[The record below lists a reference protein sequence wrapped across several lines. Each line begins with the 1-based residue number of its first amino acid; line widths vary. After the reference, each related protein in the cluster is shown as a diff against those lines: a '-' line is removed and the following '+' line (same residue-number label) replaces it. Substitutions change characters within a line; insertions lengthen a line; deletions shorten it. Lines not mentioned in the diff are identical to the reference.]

1 MSAVED
7 DGGARVRVSGDVLMR
22 FTDGIRNRR
31 VNEKVYVLINS
42 YITFI
47 QSGKQAEAPAA
58 LRLMSGLR
66 PWHGG
71 SNLLEI
77 RGPKYKNQ

>member
-22 FTDGIRNRR
+22 FADGIRNRR
-31 VNEKVYVLINS
+31 VNEKVYVLINL

-47 QSGKQAEAPAA
+47 QSGKPAEAPAA
-58 LRLMSGLR
+58 LIDVGVAPVAWRQQSPR
-66 PWHGG
+66 P
-71 SNLLEI
+71 
-77 RGPKYKNQ
+77 QFT

>member
-1 MSAVED
+1 
-7 DGGARVRVSGDVLMR
+7 
-22 FTDGIRNRR
+22 